1 MEGLQQLYFSQKLNV
16 IWLAWKLVFIPP
28 HRNSFLKIS
37 RSSANTSNTGNANWL
52 KYQRETHILSKYK
65 IHITAWKCIV
75 TPVSIFPQISL
86 ARLVTIILNL
96 SLKQR
101 HLKSLWNVFTY
112 KQLSSPVQYY
122 TNTHRW
128 LGARQSKHS
137 FICIRLRKTLWSA
150 RYQGGL
156 VEVRKIP

>member
-75 TPVSIFPQISL
+75 TPVSIFAQISL

-96 SLKQR
+96 SLKGIWN
-101 HLKSLWNVFTY
+101 LCGMSSLINSFQVLCSTT
-112 KQLSSPVQYY
+112 LIHTDGLEPDRA
-122 TNTHRW
+122 NTV
-128 LGARQSKHS
+128 LFA
-137 FICIRLRKTLWSA
+137 
-150 RYQGGL
+150 
-156 VEVRKIP
+156 